1 MAGSKPISTR
11 SPGRLALVVGIVA
24 LEFAAA
30 LSSFVASTL
39 LPTVARDL
47 DARGQLGLLVAGSTL
62 GLFVAM
68 PLATRVVRRLGNG
81 GTLTVGVVGYL
92 GGAAMA
98 ATSPAAPG
106 FRGWPVRRG
115 TRRRTA
121 RRVRDQRSH
130 PTSGRCSASA
140 GDCGFVSDVD
150 LARAGGSGCHPGARA
165 RARVAVDS
173 SGAGTGGPRRPVLGG
188 TRRACGP
195 PRRAISPSSTLAD
208 TAGADRGER
217 PGADQRARIVVADR
231 SRRRR
236 RLLSRCRDDP
246 AGRHCPAAAGRTGCS
261 GCDAAVRDRIFR
273 CRQPDHR
280 AADRM
285 AIGRPLRGQ
294 RSCSVLRRSAGG

>member
-1 MAGSKPISTR
+1 
-11 SPGRLALVVGIVA
+11 
-24 LEFAAA
+24 
-30 LSSFVASTL
+30 
-39 LPTVARDL
+39 
-47 DARGQLGLLVAGSTL
+47 
-62 GLFVAM
+62 
-68 PLATRVVRRLGNG
+68 
-81 GTLTVGVVGYL
+81 
-92 GGAAMA
+92 MA

-280 AADRM
+280 AADGRLSDDRC
-285 AIGRPLRGQ
+285 AGSDRAQCGAARLGADQHSGAPSAPVWPGFFTGGRAAAHRGRCRRARRGAAGVDDVRRRIGSVDSRRNRGGPTRPCT
-294 RSCSVLRRSAGG
+294 CSAPPAVVASSTPRNLPPR